1 MWLRLP
7 PRRRKELI
15 ECARFLGKDAMRLF
29 ALALTLSLADFAAA
43 SATPPPCCAPAA
55 SGHATAAPPSSVMKS
70 RRFNGSNC
78 IECPPARPDP

>member
-43 SATPPPCCAPAA
+43 SATPPPCCAPRRERPRHRRATEQRDELAA
-55 SGHATAAPPSSVMKS
+55 LE
-70 RRFNGSNC
+70 R
-78 IECPPARPDP
+78 